1 MADLR
6 RPAKA
11 VLLLC
16 PSARMADADGWAVRR
31 TQVREGA
38 ADDREV
44 RSRPEANRRV
54 RTALV
59 LLVLAAMIATLT
71 IVAVLAPVGAA
82 VTSVLSPQAIATEAA
97 RAREVVAGVGTGL
110 RARR

>member
-1 MADLR
+1 M
-6 RPAKA
+6 
-11 VLLLC
+11 
-16 PSARMADADGWAVRR
+16 
-31 TQVREGA
+31 
-38 ADDREV
+38 

-82 VTSVLSPQAIATEAA
+82 VTSVLSPRAIATDAA
-97 RAREVVAGVGTGL
+97 RVREVVVNVGTGL